1 MAECADM
8 SVSHLVSLL
17 QVARGRSKG
26 NFIVHNFC
34 TDRGEA
40 RAESSR
46 VEHEIFA
53 DVRRISSLSFSEL
66 LPPRHSEQL
75 PGALLQSV
83 SASVYVCVCEPCWRD
98 QQWKIWWNRLYWFAS
113 FVLRALV
120 RIATHNNSVFL
131 TRDSS
136 LFYQFDLEKC

>member
-46 VEHEIFA
+46 VEHDIFA

-83 SASVYVCVCEPCWRD
+83 SARESVCVCMSRAGEINSENFDETDFIDSP
-98 QQWKIWWNRLYWFAS
+98 RLCFELLFA
-113 FVLRALV
+113 LPHT
-120 RIATHNNSVFL
+120 ITVFF
-131 TRDSS
+131 S
-136 LFYQFDLEKC
+136 LET